1 MESTEAPTTLVTAED
16 QIPQCQVTREA
27 PESLRDLLYK
37 QSSGLQRVVV
47 AVVHGRNNSNKL
59 NAIRFTGAKYN
70 RATDNDA
77 LEESF
82 NLLMRI
88 VSAHLETSGQ
98 AADISFTTW
107 HVDSEGKRERGQYR
121 QIPFDGIYDNFTGV
135 DRNKQEENPEHFEM
149 LRYLTAQNRHSLN
162 LLGSCVSLV
171 DAVTRGVKGQA
182 AYGEVV
188 VGRLSDALVREREAT
203 KELGQAQAETT
214 AINNEHAIELA
225 KLKQRGEFMDMMSPA
240 IQHATSQIGVEAAG
254 KLTSG
259 RKKKGDPKAGNP
271 LAAMSKPKPKTE
283 PKPKASD
290 GPPKLEVVDAE
301 VVEDDNAIDREEA
314 RLDALKDEH
323 PQTFAAGMLRLSLTE
338 DQETKV
344 KSALGDEAWAA
355 FQRAAGASNN
365 TATLEALV
373 DLWKLAPS
381 EAAAKLLKVMD
392 GSQQGVLGT
401 LRMAV
406 MQHEKNNPR
415 ED

>member
-27 PESLRDLLYK
+27 PEALRDLLYK
-37 QSSGLQRVVV
+37 QSSALQRVVV

-82 NLLMRI
+82 SLLMRI

-135 DRNKQEENPEHFEM
+135 DRSKQEENPEHYEM
-149 LRYLTAQNRHSLN
+149 LRYLTAQNRHALN
-162 LLGSCVSLV
+162 LMAGCVTLV

-188 VGRLSDALVREREAT
+188 VGRLADALVREREAT

-254 KLTSG
+254 KLTAG
-259 RKKKGDPKAGNP
+259 KGKKKGGSKAANP
-271 LAAMSKPKPKTE
+271 LAAMGKSKD
-283 PKPKASD
+283 KPKASD

-301 VVEDDNAIDREEA
+301 VVDADDAIEREEA
-314 RLDALKDEH
+314 RLEELKEEH
-323 PQTFAAGMLRLSLTE
+323 PQTFAAGMLRVSLSE
-338 DQETKV
+338 DQESKV
-344 KSALGDEAWAA
+344 KSALGDDAWSA
-355 FQRAAGASNN
+355 FQRAADANDN
-365 TATLEALV
+365 TETLEALV

-381 EAAAKLLKVMD
+381 DAATKLLKVMD
-392 GSQQGVLGT
+392 GAQQGVLGT

-406 MQHEKNNPR
+406 MQYEKNNPR